1 MLISVSINIHVQM
14 HTYTLHEQTKI
25 SKRMFHSLRKLL
37 TTQDFLYKEYGLNYK
52 GLSSSSN

>member
-1 MLISVSINIHVQM
+1 MLISLSIDIHVQM
-14 HTYTLHEQTKI
+14 HTHTPHTQTRI

-37 TTQDFLYKEYGLNYK
+37 TIQDFLYKEYSLNYK